1 MIMRFAVTAAFLIG
15 LNVTAAQAAPP
26 HCAVPPEFTRLD
38 EALPNTAARLKHH
51 QKLTIVAFGSSS
63 TAGVG
68 ASTPLATYPS
78 QMGQHLAHRF
88 PDSRISVLNEGVSGE
103 SSVEMAARFGRDT
116 IDLHPDLV
124 IWQTGSND
132 ILNGTEPAQFEAA
145 TRDGVRRL
153 HAAGIDVMIMEPQF
167 SPRIVAN
174 PNYGAY
180 MNVLDRIARDE
191 GVPVVHRFEAMEYWL
206 DSGAIRRAD
215 MLAGDALHMSDASY
229 ACLGDLVAAEI
240 AQSVAPPAKF
250 AAHTTSAGTL
260 MR

>member
-1 MIMRFAVTAAFLIG
+1 LIA
-15 LNVTAAQAAPP
+15 LNSTAAQAAQP
-26 HCAVPPEFTRLD
+26 HCAVPDEFTRLD
-38 EALPNTAARLKHH
+38 EALPVTAERLKHH

-68 ASTPLATYPS
+68 ASSPLTTYPS
-78 QMGQHLAHRF
+78 QMGQRLAHRF
-88 PDSRISVLNEGVSGE
+88 PDARISVLNEGIAGE
-103 SSVEMAARFGRDT
+103 SSVEMAARFDRDT

-132 ILNGTEPAQFEAA
+132 ILLGADPAKFEVA
-145 TRDGVRRL
+145 TREGVRRL
-153 HAAGIDVMIMEPQF
+153 HAAGIDVMIMEPQY

-180 MNVLDRIARDE
+180 MTILDKIARDE
-191 GVPVVHRFEAMEYWL
+191 GVPIVHRFEAMEYWL
-206 DSGAIRRAD
+206 DSGALTHAEI
-215 MLAGDALHMSDASY
+215 LSGDALHMSDASY

-240 AQSVAPPAKF
+240 SQSVAPPARF
-250 AAHTTSAGTL
+250 AGHTTSAGTV